1 VANSLTI
8 IARAGKDSSGHALFR
23 CQCSCGREVTLRRW
37 QANNKASCGDC
48 LPAAPVSQQ
57 APAPVPQPTAI
68 PDAPSTAVA
77 GASTRTPEYLVA
89 EIQARDAAIL
99 KLDEQIADLSR
110 LLAAEGVL
118 PTGLDGDSAAKLFR
132 EVVTTANVLRKE
144 KQRLEKELRDL
155 SGQKAVSLNSTESVL
170 ARVRKLRGKS

>member
-1 VANSLTI
+1 
-8 IARAGKDSSGHALFR
+8 
-23 CQCSCGREVTLRRW
+23 
-37 QANNKASCGDC
+37 
-48 LPAAPVSQQ
+48 
-57 APAPVPQPTAI
+57 
-68 PDAPSTAVA
+68 
-77 GASTRTPEYLVA
+77 VA